1 MAKLSV
7 ADIRSVAIA
16 GHGTAGK
23 TALLDKILSL
33 TGTITRPASVDDGTS
48 ICDFDEEERVH
59 RHSVESHVVHFSH
72 AGKRFYAIDTPGYP
86 DFVGQ
91 AIGPV
96 HAVDTVIVTI
106 NAQSGLGVTT
116 RRMFHEAAK
125 AGVGRFIV
133 INKMD
138 ADNIDFPALIE
149 LIQEMF
155 GKACQLLNVPLGKG
169 SDFRGVAST
178 LRVPDDTAGA
188 LVDPSEI
195 HTSLIESIIE
205 VDEEVMS
212 RYFDGVEP
220 TEEEIARL
228 IVPAIASGTLIPI
241 VCCSAKTG
249 VGVKELLDAL
259 VFCGLPPNAVH
270 RAAVD
275 SEGKTVDVVADPD
288 GPLVAQIFKT
298 RIDPFVQKLSF
309 IRVYSGTL
317 KSNQTLQAEGIRKPV
332 KIGQLF
338 EVQADKTEAVDAA
351 SAGQIVAVTKMEDFK
366 TGMSLGDLV
375 LPAIRFPA
383 PMVGLAISSKA
394 RGDEAKIATALH
406 KVEMEDPTFH
416 LHADPQT
423 KEMVAYGMSE
433 LHLQLLRERLKRRD
447 KAEVETKEPKI
458 PYRET
463 VQANAEGSYR
473 HKKQSGGRGQFGEVH
488 IRMFPLPKDINLE
501 EYCTKDRFASMKEY
515 HYDEANNFLFV
526 NSVVGGTI
534 PSNFL
539 PAIEKGFKERM
550 DRGVIAGYKVQN
562 VCVEVHFGK
571 YHDVDSSEQAFK
583 TAGSMAFRNVF
594 MEARPGLL
602 EPIVK
607 IEITVPS
614 SKVGDITSDLSGR
627 RARVSR
633 MDSAG
638 GDFQTIMAEAP
649 LAEVTTYARALSSIT
664 AGQGSYTLEF
674 SHYDVVPGNVLQEII
689 SKAQMKEEEEE

>member
-1 MAKLSV
+1 MAKLQV
-7 ADIRSVAIA
+7 ADIRNVAFA
-16 GHGTAGK
+16 GHGAAGK
-23 TALLDKILSL
+23 TALLDKILNM

-59 RHSVESHVVHFSH
+59 HHSVESHVVHFNH
-72 AGKRFYAIDTPGYP
+72 GGKRFYAIDTPGYP

-91 AIGPV
+91 AIGAV
-96 HAVDTVIVTI
+96 HAVDTVVVEI
-106 NAQSGLGVTT
+106 NAQSGIGVTT
-116 RRMFHEAAK
+116 RRMFSEAQK
-125 AGVGRFIV
+125 AGVGRFIA

-138 ADNIDFPALIE
+138 ADNIDFPALVE
-149 LIQEMF
+149 TIQEMF

-169 SDFRGVAST
+169 ADFHGVAST
-178 LRVPDDTAGA
+178 LKLPADTAGA
-188 LVDPSEI
+188 LVDPAAI

-205 VDEEVMS
+205 VDEEVMT

-220 TEEEIARL
+220 NDEEIARL
-228 IVPAIASGTLIPI
+228 IVQAIAGGTLVPI

-249 VGVKELLDAL
+249 VGVHELLDAL
-259 VFCGLPPNAVH
+259 VFCGLPPDAVH
-270 RAAVD
+270 RTAVTAA
-275 SEGKTVDVVADPD
+275 SSPLPPGEGQGVRVMEIDADPAA
-288 GPLVAQIFKT
+288 PLVAQIFKT

-317 KSNQTLQAEGIRKPV
+317 KSSETVHAEGVRKGV

-351 SAGQIVAVTKMEDFK
+351 VAGQIVAVTKMEDLK
-366 TGMSLGDLV
+366 TGMSLGDLL
-375 LPAIRFPA
+375 LPPILFPS

-416 LHADPQT
+416 LHADAQT

-447 KAEVETKEPKI
+447 KAELETKEPKI

-463 VQANAEGSYR
+463 VMANAEGSYR

-488 IRMFPLPKDINLE
+488 IRMYPLPKGIDPE
-501 EYCTKDRFASMKEY
+501 EYCTKARFPSMKDFK
-515 HYDEANNFLFV
+515 YDADNNFLFV
-526 NSVVGGTI
+526 NSIVGGVI
-534 PSNFL
+534 SSNFL

-562 VCVEVHFGK
+562 LCVEVHFGK
-571 YHDVDSSEQAFK
+571 MHDVDSSEQAFK

-594 MEARPGLL
+594 MQARPGLL

-607 IEITVPS
+607 IEITVPG

-627 RARVSR
+627 RARVLR

-638 GDFQTIMAEAP
+638 GDLQTIVAEAP
-649 LAEVTTYARALSSIT
+649 LAEVSTYARAYRASRRGRGATPWS
-664 AGQGSYTLEF
+664 
-674 SHYDVVPGNVLQEII
+674 
-689 SKAQMKEEEEE
+689 